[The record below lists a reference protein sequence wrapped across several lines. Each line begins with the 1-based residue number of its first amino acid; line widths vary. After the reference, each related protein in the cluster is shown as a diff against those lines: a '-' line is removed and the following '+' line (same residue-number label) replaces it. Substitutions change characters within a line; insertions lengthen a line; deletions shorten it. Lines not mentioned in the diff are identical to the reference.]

1 MEYAIAVLDIGK
13 TNKKLVIYN
22 EKMDQI
28 DSIYSEFPT
37 IKYEDLDIEDIEGIN
52 TWFIAGLK
60 TFGKKYPVKVIS
72 VTTHGATGVCLDKN
86 GIPSIPVVA
95 YTNEVDEEFHDQFYE
110 LAGKRKDLQ
119 IETATAEVKPLI
131 NFAKLLYFLK
141 KRFPDRF
148 AATETILFY
157 PQYFSYILTGKR
169 SADFTYAGCHT
180 YLWDFKNWKWS
191 GVAEKLEILTKL
203 PKIINKPGDI
213 LGRITADIAAKTGLS
228 GETIVT
234 TGIHDS
240 NSSLL
245 PYLVNGEQNFILN
258 STGTWCVV
266 MHPTK
271 ELSFKDDELGKMI
284 FYNISAKEELVKTAI
299 FMGGLEFETYLKI
312 LQKKHNRDDHP
323 DTDMKIMQEI
333 INDRKIFILPG
344 VVKGA
349 GQFPDSDPRIIDNNM
364 EFSLGEIENR
374 IKTPPFFEDYKKAYL
389 TLVLSLVIQ
398 TSIAIERINAPKGAP
413 IYIEGGFRHNKN
425 YVKLLASIFPDS
437 PLFLTNIEEA
447 TSYGAALLGKAAM
460 EKRDPA
466 DLKEFVNIA
475 FKLVNPEKID
485 NFSSYANEF
494 LTRI

>member
-1 MEYAIAVLDIGK
+1 
-13 TNKKLVIYN
+13 
-22 EKMDQI
+22 
-28 DSIYSEFPT
+28 
-37 IKYEDLDIEDIEGIN
+37 
-52 TWFIAGLK
+52 
-60 TFGKKYPVKVIS
+60 
-72 VTTHGATGVCLDKN
+72 
-86 GIPSIPVVA
+86 
-95 YTNEVDEEFHDQFYE
+95 
-110 LAGKRKDLQ
+110 
-119 IETATAEVKPLI
+119 
-131 NFAKLLYFLK
+131 
-141 KRFPDRF
+141 
-148 AATETILFY
+148 
-157 PQYFSYILTGKR
+157 
-169 SADFTYAGCHT
+169 
-180 YLWDFKNWKWS
+180 
-191 GVAEKLEILTKL
+191 
-203 PKIINKPGDI
+203 
-213 LGRITADIAAKTGLS
+213 
-228 GETIVT
+228 
-234 TGIHDS
+234 
-240 NSSLL
+240 
-245 PYLVNGEQNFILN
+245 
-258 STGTWCVV
+258 
-266 MHPTK
+266 
-271 ELSFKDDELGKMI
+271 
-284 FYNISAKEELVKTAI
+284 
-299 FMGGLEFETYLKI
+299 TYLKI
-312 LQKKHNRDDHP
+312 PQKKHNRDDHP

-364 EFSLGEIENR
+364 EFSFGEIENR

-460 EKRDPA
+460 EKRDTS